1 MKNKNKS
8 FVVVPALMFGIGLA
22 IPTFAQDASTSA
34 PVPASTSMHQAGE
47 NTESAAK
54 NAYVG
59 TATAV
64 EDTKIT
70 AKLKTAFA
78 SGKDINSNDIH
89 VTTIAGMVTLA
100 GKVQNT
106 DTSARVEAIAKN
118 TEGVRGVTNNL
129 QAPSVSSQN

>member
-1 MKNKNKS
+1 MRNKNTILAM
-8 FVVVPALMFGIGLA
+8 VPAIALGIGLA
-22 IPTFAQDASTSA
+22 IPALAQDASTSP
-34 PVPASTSMHQAGE
+34 PVPASTSMHQAGK

-59 TATAV
+59 TATAL

-70 AKLKTAFA
+70 TKLKTAFA

-89 VTTIAGMVTLA
+89 VTTTAGVVTLD

-106 DTSARVEAIAKN
+106 NMAARVEAIATK

-129 QAPSVSSQN
+129 QVPSASSQN

>member
-1 MKNKNKS
+1 MKNKNKILAM
-8 FVVVPALMFGIGLA
+8 VPAIALGIGLA
-22 IPTFAQDASTSA
+22 IPALAQDTAP

-59 TATAV
+59 TATAL

-70 AKLKTAFA
+70 TKLKTAFA

-89 VTTIAGMVTLA
+89 VTTTAGVVTLD

-106 DTSARVEAIAKN
+106 DTAARVEAIAKN

-129 QAPSVSSQN
+129 QVPSASSQN